1 MNENG
6 EGTTRQ
12 ERRAAAR
19 KAQILE
25 AAAQVFAQKGYPRA
39 TTAGIAA
46 LADVSEGTIYNYF
59 ESKHDLL
66 VGIMAELAGALD
78 LEDPEDRGLAD
89 DSTAFLRQM
98 LKGRRQFEDDN
109 GAMLRVVLSEVMVDA
124 HLAGHYYETLAA
136 PQVARL
142 QHHLQA
148 RIEQGE
154 LQPIDPALTSRLL
167 SALLIGLFAQRVLGD
182 PIVNDRWDELTAAL
196 VATLTSGLLLAPKAV
211 RTSNGD

>member
-6 EGTTRQ
+6 ETTTRQ
-12 ERRAAAR
+12 ERRSAAR

-25 AAAQVFAQKGYPRA
+25 AAAQVFARKGYPRA
-39 TTAGIAA
+39 TTAEIAA

-78 LEDPEDRGLAD
+78 LEEPMNRGLVD
-89 DSTAFLRQM
+89 DSATFLRQM
-98 LKGRRQFEDDN
+98 LQVRRQFEDKN

-142 QHHLQA
+142 QDHLQA

-154 LQPIDPALTSRLL
+154 LQAVEPAFTARLL
-167 SALLIGLFAQRVLGD
+167 SALVIGLFALRVFGD
-182 PIVNDRWDELTAAL
+182 PIVIDCWEDIAAAL
-196 VATLTSGLLLAPKAV
+196 VTTVTSGLLPSPKPV
-211 RTSNGD
+211 STPNGG

>member
-6 EGTTRQ
+6 ETTTRQ
-12 ERRAAAR
+12 ERRAAVR

-25 AAAQVFAQKGYPRA
+25 AAAQVFAKKGYPRA
-39 TTAGIAA
+39 TTAEIAA

-78 LEDPEDRGLAD
+78 LEEPMDRGLAD
-89 DSTAFLRQM
+89 DSATFLRQM
-98 LKGRRQFEDDN
+98 LQVRRQFEDEN
-109 GAMLRVVLSEVMVDA
+109 GAMLRVVLSEVMVDS

-142 QHHLQA
+142 QDHLQA
-148 RIEQGE
+148 RIERGE

-167 SALLIGLFAQRVLGD
+167 SALLIGLFVQRVLGD
-182 PIVNDRWDELTAAL
+182 PIANDHWEELVAAL
-196 VATLTSGLLLAPKAV
+196 VATVSRP
-211 RTSNGD
+211 

>member
-6 EGTTRQ
+6 ETTTRQ
-12 ERRAAAR
+12 ERRAAVR

-25 AAAQVFAQKGYPRA
+25 AAAQVFAKKGYPRA
-39 TTAGIAA
+39 TTAEIAA

-78 LEDPEDRGLAD
+78 LEEPMDRGLAD
-89 DSTAFLRQM
+89 DSATFLRQM
-98 LKGRRQFEDDN
+98 LQVRRQFEDEN

-136 PQVARL
+136 PQAARL
-142 QHHLQA
+142 QDHLQA

-154 LQPIDPALTSRLL
+154 LQPIAPALTSRLL
-167 SALLIGLFAQRVLGD
+167 SALLTGLFVQRVLGD
-182 PIVNDRWDELTAAL
+182 PIANDHWEELVAAL
-196 VATLTSGLLLAPKAV
+196 VATVSRP
-211 RTSNGD
+211 